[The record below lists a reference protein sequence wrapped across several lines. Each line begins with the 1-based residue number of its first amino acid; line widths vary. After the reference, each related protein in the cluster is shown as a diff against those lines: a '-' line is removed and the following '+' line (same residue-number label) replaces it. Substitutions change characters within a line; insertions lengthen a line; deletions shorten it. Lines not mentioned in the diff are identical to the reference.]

1 MFKFYVVIVIW
12 FKVVFCIIVSRL
24 IATQIEIYFNYNIVS
39 EEMVIF
45 ILFFFGYT
53 FLETVVT

>member
-1 MFKFYVVIVIW
+1 MFKFYVAIVIW